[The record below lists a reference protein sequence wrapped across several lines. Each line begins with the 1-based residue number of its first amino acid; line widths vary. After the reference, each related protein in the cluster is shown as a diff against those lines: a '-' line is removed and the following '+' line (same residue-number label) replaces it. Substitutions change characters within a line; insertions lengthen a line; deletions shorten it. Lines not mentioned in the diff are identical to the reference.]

1 MLKVSAHD
9 CHQMYRTC
17 SSFEAFN
24 QQTAHLMRATLCAIY
39 RVGQAQQPCTK
50 GIILNRLMSAGDQE
64 DAALLNEIKEDAL
77 AFSGYDI
84 IVDDGGHKSS
94 QMLASFRVSCAPA

>member
-1 MLKVSAHD
+1 M
-9 CHQMYRTC
+9 M
-17 SSFEAFN
+17 
-24 QQTAHLMRATLCAIY
+24 
-39 RVGQAQQPCTK
+39 P
-50 GIILNRLMSAGDQE
+50 AGDQE

-94 QMLASFRVSCAPA
+94 QMLASFRVSCAPV

>member
-1 MLKVSAHD
+1 MQL
-9 CHQMYRTC
+9 
-17 SSFEAFN
+17 
-24 QQTAHLMRATLCAIY
+24 TAPY
-39 RVGQAQQPCTK
+39 DRVGQARQPYSEGKFC
-50 GIILNRLMSAGDQE
+50 NCVMPAGDQE